1 MDAEGMPLG
10 LLAHKPPLVL
20 ENRRKRGFRV
30 LGFRV

>member
-20 ENRRKRGFRV
+20 ENRRKRG